1 VFVRA
6 LISGIAVGIALCATA
21 AYGQQTGTFVPLF
34 DGTLKGWTIENSDA
48 GNFSVRDGLLRV
60 EAPGGWIRSAREY
73 GDFSLRTEFRFLTA
87 DADSGLFLRAKSMS
101 GFMRGWPNSS
111 YQVQIRN
118 PLTASRLPAV
128 GGLFRHGTPQGEA
141 TFDAAAVDKLAKA
154 TGEWQLLEVEAI
166 GDRLTARFNGTEV
179 LRAGGLV
186 NATGYIGLQGETGGV
201 EFRSVEIREQ

>member
-1 VFVRA
+1 MNAPVRG
-6 LISGIAVGIALCATA
+6 LIAAIALWTTA
-21 AYGQQTGTFVPLF
+21 AYGQPASGFVSLF

-87 DADSGLFLRAKSMS
+87 DADSGLFLRAKSTS
-101 GFMRGWPNSS
+101 GFMRGWPNNS

-141 TFDAAAVDKLAKA
+141 AFDAAAVEKLAKA

-186 NATGYIGLQGETGGV
+186 NPTGYIGLQGETGGV
-201 EFRSVEIREQ
+201 EFRSIEIRER